1 MSTEDFERAVLH
13 PFLRSEGH
21 KEAELLARIVR
32 EAFGVTVVGLAVGI
46 SGDRGWG
53 ISARAET
60 GWG

>member
-1 MSTEDFERAVLH
+1 MLGSDRRDVVRAWMA
-13 PFLRSEGH
+13 G
-21 KEAELLARIVR
+21 LARIVR

>member
-1 MSTEDFERAVLH
+1 MSLTLIIIINVALDVA
-13 PFLRSEGH
+13 
-21 KEAELLARIVR
+21 LLASIVR

-53 ISARAET
+53 VSARAGT